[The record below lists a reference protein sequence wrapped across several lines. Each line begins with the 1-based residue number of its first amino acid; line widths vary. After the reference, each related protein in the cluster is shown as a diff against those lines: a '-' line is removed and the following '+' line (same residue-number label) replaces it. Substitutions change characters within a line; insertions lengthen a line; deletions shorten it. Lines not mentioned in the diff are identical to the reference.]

1 MTNDVKK
8 TMRQTYS
15 WHAAVR
21 KLLGITEADI
31 GASTGYAPSSIR
43 TFESS
48 GLKSQTTTKNLERFY
63 QSLVDS
69 LGEHKE
75 RFLRY
80 VGAFTKINAAM
91 YRSQERM
98 NNQIAFRIALGID
111 QKEVAEDLK
120 CQASMISRLECNLD
134 SNDVLLKK
142 VEDYCASFYSSL
154 SSEEQKD
161 VDDRASAILL
171 SRLPAKK
178 NMFRRLVMQSG
189 LLKYCE
195 SRPVE
200 FKEPEKGEDISK
212 IKEELKECTKER
224 DELKR
229 KYNELMDAY
238 KQLWLEKE
246 ELKDK
251 SGDDICDQ
259 EPIDD
264 TTSDI
269 NVFSGDGK
277 TGCPWFFENCQ
288 VTINVFNKFNE
299 EDI

>member
-1 MTNDVKK
+1 MINAGKK
-8 TMRQTYS
+8 TMRTTYS

-21 KLLGITEADI
+21 KLLGITEADV

-75 RFLRY
+75 RFLKY
-80 VGAFTKINAAM
+80 VDAFTKINAAM

-98 NNQIAFRIALGID
+98 NNQIAFRIALGIE
-111 QKEVAEDLK
+111 QKDVAKDLK

-134 SNDVLLKK
+134 SNDALLKK
-142 VEDYCASFYSSL
+142 IEDYCASFYASL
-154 SSEEQKD
+154 SAEEQKA

-178 NMFRRLVMQSG
+178 NMFRKLVMQSG

-200 FKEPEKGEDISK
+200 SEEGEDISK
-212 IKEELKECTKER
+212 IKKELEERTKER

-251 SGDDICDQ
+251 SAGDICDR
-259 EPIDD
+259 ESIDD
-264 TTSDI
+264 TQSDI
-269 NVFSGDGK
+269 NVFPGDGQ
-277 TGCPWFFENCQ
+277 TGRPWFFENCQ